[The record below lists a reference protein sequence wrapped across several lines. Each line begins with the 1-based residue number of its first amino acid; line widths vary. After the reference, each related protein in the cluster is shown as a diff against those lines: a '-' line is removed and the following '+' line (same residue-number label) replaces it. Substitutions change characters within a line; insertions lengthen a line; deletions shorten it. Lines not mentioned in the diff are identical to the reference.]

1 MKIKFTVYV
10 KNIKNG
16 EFVTSERT
24 RYIPITHPEA
34 TKAALKTCE
43 ELKGPSMYIPG
54 YIQLTIDDTNFF
66 TEEDNTTDLLLT
78 WRKFPFLLDNEYLD
92 SKDNEVEITLL
103 DNQTECMV
111 TKSSEHFQLTIERVI
126 FSKGGNAIKDIVKT
140 PLIPQE
146 MFFQAI
152 KEELKNVVE
161 FLKRDTSLKEDS
173 SYEDILE
180 SYNEVFRDK
189 I

>member
-34 TKAALKTCE
+34 TKAALITCE

-54 YIQLTIDDTNFF
+54 YIQLTVDDTNFF
-66 TEEDNTTDLLLT
+66 TEEDDTTDLLLM
-78 WRKFPFLLDNEYLD
+78 WRYFPFILDNEYLD

-103 DNQTECMV
+103 DSQTECRI
-111 TKSSEHFQLTIERVI
+111 TRSSEHFFQLIIERVI
-126 FSKGGNAIKDIVKT
+126 YPKGGNAKEDIVKT

-161 FLKRDTSLKEDS
+161 FLQRETALKEDS

-180 SYNEVFRDK
+180 SYNELLK
-189 I
+189 G